1 MRKDV
6 QNVLYFDLVQF
17 LVQHLEVKLELSH
30 LVSLAEFGTRVGKIF
45 KTNLNQQHRVFEQSS
60 NKPLFDV
67 EKDELLMTAEMQQER
82 EQDYLD
88 RYKISAKKRMTT
100 VEQFKS
106 SELVKSVNTQ

>member
-45 KTNLNQQHRVFEQSS
+45 KTNLN
-60 NKPLFDV
+60 
-67 EKDELLMTAEMQQER
+67 
-82 EQDYLD
+82 
-88 RYKISAKKRMTT
+88 
-100 VEQFKS
+100 
-106 SELVKSVNTQ
+106 